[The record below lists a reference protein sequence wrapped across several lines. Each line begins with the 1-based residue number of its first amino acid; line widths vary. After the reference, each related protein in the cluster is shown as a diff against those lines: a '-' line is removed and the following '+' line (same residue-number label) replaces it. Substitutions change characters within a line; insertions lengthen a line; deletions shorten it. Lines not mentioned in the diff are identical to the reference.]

1 MLKDTRNKCRR
12 DIYDERN
19 PYKNF
24 YTLKVY
30 RSTSDFSRPLLYSRG
45 IMYVLRMY
53 FIYIDGVHM

>member
-30 RSTSDFSRPLLYSRG
+30 RNTSDSSRPLLYSRG
-45 IMYVLRMY
+45 IMYVYYGCIL
-53 FIYIDGVHM
+53 YI